1 MLGAHSHGSTLTG
14 RHSTLTGRHRKIGA
28 LLSSVCTL
36 LLGGNAPHAA
46 DDEWIRYRGEYTW
59 GHEVEIFC
67 PAINS
72 QCYWLSPDT
81 EFALRQELRAIV
93 SDMKAAP
100 YTPVC
105 VVVEGRIDRKSA
117 RSGFAADYDGL
128 VTLID
133 VFGQCDETAVVTH
146 GDLQHHR
153 WQLESVNGVRLGEV
167 ELIPELDFGERMH
180 VSGNLGCNRYT
191 ARAALRGPQ
200 LVFSDVD
207 HEARRCAGPSGE
219 MERIMLET
227 LGSEPGVAI
236 DERRYL
242 SLGANG
248 IELLFRLE
256 DWK

>member
-1 MLGAHSHGSTLTG
+1 M
-14 RHSTLTGRHRKIGA
+14 
-28 LLSSVCTL
+28 L
-36 LLGGNAPHAA
+36 LLGGNASHAA
-46 DDEWIRYRGEYTW
+46 DDEWIRYRGEYTY

-81 EFALRQELRAIV
+81 EFALRQELRAIATEV
-93 SDMKAAP
+93 EAAP

-105 VVVEGRIDRKSA
+105 VVVEGQIDRESA

-128 VTLID
+128 VTLIG
-133 VFGQCDETAVVTH
+133 VFGKCDETAIVTQ

-153 WQLESVNGVRLGEV
+153 WLLESINGVRPAEA
-167 ELIPELDFGERMH
+167 EPMPELDFGERMH
-180 VSGNLGCNRYT
+180 VSGSLGCNRYT
-191 ARAALRGPQ
+191 ARAALRGPY

-207 HEARRCAGPSGE
+207 HEARRCTGPSLE
-219 MERIMLET
+219 MERVMLET
-227 LGSEPGVAI
+227 LGSEPSVTI

-242 SLGANG
+242 NLVANG
-248 IELLFRLE
+248 IELQFRLE